1 MDQQDDRT
9 RQAVPAG
16 GFASWLSD
24 MGAALRG
31 EQAADVPCGDC
42 TACCTSS
49 QFIHIAP
56 DETETLGHIPDEL
69 LFDAPGFPAGH
80 VVLGY
85 DENGHCPMLVDGAC
99 SIYAHRPRTCRTY
112 DCRIFPATG
121 IDPGGDL
128 PEIAA
133 RARRWEFTFDDSDD
147 EVAHVAVRAAAT
159 FLADH
164 RGTLPDGVVSS
175 NPTQLA
181 VVAVEVHDL
190 FMDLDEVTGRSATVS
205 PPPATVAAEVMRRRR
220 SDR

>member
-1 MDQQDDRT
+1 M
-9 RQAVPAG
+9 
-16 GFASWLSD
+16 
-24 MGAALRG
+24 
-31 EQAADVPCGDC
+31 PCGDC

-121 IDPGGDL
+121 IDLG
-128 PEIAA
+128 
-133 RARRWEFTFDDSDD
+133 
-147 EVAHVAVRAAAT
+147 
-159 FLADH
+159 
-164 RGTLPDGVVSS
+164 
-175 NPTQLA
+175 
-181 VVAVEVHDL
+181 
-190 FMDLDEVTGRSATVS
+190 DEVTGRSATVS